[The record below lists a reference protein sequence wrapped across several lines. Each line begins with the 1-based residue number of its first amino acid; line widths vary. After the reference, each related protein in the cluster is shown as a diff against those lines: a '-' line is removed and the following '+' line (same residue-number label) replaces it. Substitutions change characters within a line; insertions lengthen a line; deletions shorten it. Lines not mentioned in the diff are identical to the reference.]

1 MSFNFYKEFSSM
13 MNTIES
19 ELSTERLP
27 GAYTWMDKNK
37 NNAFSKCVDRLS
49 SAIEECRDSGDKEKW
64 CDEIE
69 IYKSRMVVLLREYK
83 LSVNLGE
90 TASFLES
97 LRGLNDRK

>member
-13 MNTIES
+13 MSAVES
-19 ELSTERLP
+19 ELAAERLP
-27 GAYTWMDKNK
+27 GAYTWMDKHK
-37 NNAFSKCVDRLS
+37 NNAFSKCVDRLGT
-49 SAIEECRDSGDKEKW
+49 AIEECKTSGDKEKW

-83 LSVNLGE
+83 LAVNLGE

-97 LRGLNDRK
+97 LRVLNDRK